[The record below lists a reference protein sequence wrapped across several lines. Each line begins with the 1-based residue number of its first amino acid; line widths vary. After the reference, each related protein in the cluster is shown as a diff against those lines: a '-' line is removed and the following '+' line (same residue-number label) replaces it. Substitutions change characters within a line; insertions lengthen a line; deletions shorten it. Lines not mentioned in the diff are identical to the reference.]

1 MSAHTNPLDNSET
14 LQSVSQKDEYLLSR
28 TGQESEL
35 DSMIKYMKYL
45 ELRASLNSG
54 TKMIK
59 VDGKDINVAEMLPQ
73 NTEFD
78 NYREKVIV
86 MLNRLTSDHPLF
98 QQLARD
104 FGTNSVFDLS
114 GKIANFYLGETRA
127 ERITALIDGKYG
139 GDKDV
144 FEALSG
150 ISEADDG
157 KRKTAREAALT
168 ALADGKVTRTIKG
181 SRVR

>member
-54 TKMIK
+54 TKTIK

-104 FGTNSVFDLS
+104 FGTNSVFELS

-127 ERITALIDGKYG
+127 ERITALIDGKHDG
-139 GDKDV
+139 KDV
-144 FEALSG
+144 FEALAG
-150 ISEADDG
+150 LSETDPT
-157 KRKTAREAALT
+157 KRKAAREAALT